1 MTFPTTGFLPENLRI
16 MFASHTQRL
25 KSCVLKPGVDKGMGH
40 PNLVFMG
47 PLPCNQQKSHWTKT
61 NPIQPPRQP
70 CRAARVLPGSYR
82 TKAGLEE
89 GLGARPRS
97 GVRL

>member
-70 CRAARVLPGSYR
+70 CRAARCYLDLTGPKLDSKRGW
-82 TKAGLEE
+82 GLAQ
-89 GLGARPRS
+89 GQG
-97 GVRL
+97 